1 MTTENDGRD
10 AATVMDQNKNG
21 LAVGNDES
29 EILGLHNAIEKVLTK
44 IRWHEDQIEERRQD
58 IKGHEDQI
66 EELRVSLRKH
76 VGPLMNQ
83 SLSHHRPAPPKNSPR
98 KKTVA
103 SETVTSDLIVDCLTK
118 QGKPVN
124 TKVVKDFLEKQG
136 NHTNPSVELS
146 RMVKRGQIERAG
158 RGLYQLKK

>member
-1 MTTENDGRD
+1 MTTENEGRD
-10 AATVMDQNKNG
+10 AASENG
-21 LAVGNDES
+21 KPPIDTDES
-29 EILGLHNAIEKVLTK
+29 EILGLHIAIEKVLTK
-44 IRWHEDQIEERRQD
+44 IRWHEDQIGERRQD

-83 SLSHHRPAPPKNSPR
+83 SLSHRRNAPPR
-98 KKTVA
+98 KKSS
-103 SETVTSDLIVDCLTK
+103 SETGDLIVDCLHK

-124 TKVVKDFLEKQG
+124 TKLVREFLVKQG
-136 NHTNPSVELS
+136 NSTNPSVELS

>member
-1 MTTENDGRD
+1 MTTDNVGRD
-10 AATVMDQNKNG
+10 AATLPNG
-21 LAVGNDES
+21 QVTDTDES
-29 EILGLHNAIEKVLTK
+29 EIQGLHSAIEKVLTK

-76 VGPLMNQ
+76 VGPTQ
-83 SLSHHRPAPPKNSPR
+83 TLSNHRPAPPKGATR
-98 KKTVA
+98 KKSTDEA
-103 SETVTSDLIVDCLTK
+103 TVTGDLIVDCLTK

-124 TKVVKDFLEKQG
+124 TKLVKDFLEKQG